1 MSDSRNERAPDGAP
15 TLSKG
20 LLARIDGLLVPGI
33 TNLRSAT
40 PVRVDEEAVKLT
52 WLIRL
57 RWVAVGGQ
65 IAVMAPA
72 LWLGWLSR
80 PLLLPY
86 LCTVGGLA
94 LFNLFSAARLR
105 RTADPS
111 RNETLFQLLVD
122 LGGLMILLL
131 LSGGAWNPLAPLVF
145 IHAGMGALLLSG
157 ARSLILVGSLIVLS
171 TVVSLA
177 PVLPPALP
185 VPPTSSAVVVPSFV
199 LVAVLIWAL
208 TASLGQSLTEHR
220 KILLNLKE
228 QQTRADRLRA
238 AGALAAGFSHELAT
252 PLNTIRLRLARLAR
266 NQVDPDDP
274 DLIAA
279 REATQTC
286 EKVLRSLVGKQ
297 LDPAETRM
305 EEVNVVGLVRRACR
319 SWSTSGRRAEV
330 HDLVHHPLKTEIPP
344 LAFTQALLNLL
355 DNAAEA
361 TTSARSQAPV
371 DVEVALHQAGFSIAV
386 LDRGIGWPSLVRK
399 NIGQPFLTTKED
411 GNGLG
416 LYNAHTLAVALG
428 GRLHLE
434 DRDGGGAI
442 ARFVLP
448 LGGRMEDSR

>member
-1 MSDSRNERAPDGAP
+1 M
-15 TLSKG
+15 
-20 LLARIDGLLVPGI
+20 
-33 TNLRSAT
+33 
-40 PVRVDEEAVKLT
+40 
-52 WLIRL
+52 
-57 RWVAVGGQ
+57 
-65 IAVMAPA
+65 
-72 LWLGWLSR
+72 
-80 PLLLPY
+80 
-86 LCTVGGLA
+86 
-94 LFNLFSAARLR
+94 
-105 RTADPS
+105 
-111 RNETLFQLLVD
+111 
-122 LGGLMILLL
+122 
-131 LSGGAWNPLAPLVF
+131 
-145 IHAGMGALLLSG
+145 
-157 ARSLILVGSLIVLS
+157 
-171 TVVSLA
+171 
-177 PVLPPALP
+177 
-185 VPPTSSAVVVPSFV
+185 
-199 LVAVLIWAL
+199 
-208 TASLGQSLTEHR
+208 
-220 KILLNLKE
+220 
-228 QQTRADRLRA
+228 
-238 AGALAAGFSHELAT
+238 
-252 PLNTIRLRLARLAR
+252 
-266 NQVDPDDP
+266 DPDDP

-371 DVEVALHQAGFSIAV
+371 DVEVALHQAGFSLAV

-434 DRDGGGAI
+434 DRDGGGAV
-442 ARFVLP
+442 ARFVIP